1 MRLIKEFHFYDELL
15 SLQEAFTSRKAKDW
29 REKLKQLCD
38 EEGGDYEAACRAL
51 NVPMGGPEDLS
62 EDIQEYLNDSC
73 YGGQSSDWYYENGVI
88 NTKGSFRLNG
98 NLITEDGV
106 LRPEITFGTC
116 KGNFDASSRNLTSLE
131 RFPREIEGSFEVS
144 YNKNLTSLE
153 GCPESVRNFR
163 AHACGLTSLI
173 GCPSY
178 VNGYFDVSNNH
189 NLVSLEGTQNCDVQG
204 EINVSYCGLETLRG
218 GFSNYNPP
226 ASMEFNCKGN
236 NLKTL
241 IGAPKST
248 QGYSVDCSMN
258 PNLFSIEG
266 IPLKRGKNLIAKG
279 CLLPQKSL
287 IELFLNAIK
296 FESWIAAYFYLIATP
311 QFQRMSRAQRTPI
324 RERISAKEMK
334 SKSFALSPI
343 WRDPIMKDRAVQRLL
358 KTYQLSDKEK
368 EGIDSLSD
376 LADMGIF

>member
-51 NVPMGGPEDLS
+51 NVPIGGPEDLS

-73 YGGQSSDWYYENGVI
+73 YGHGSDWYYENGVI
-88 NTKGSFRLNG
+88 NTKGSFRLNR
-98 NLITEDGV
+98 NLITVDGV

-131 RFPREIEGSFEVS
+131 RFPREIEGNFEVS
-144 YNKNLTSLE
+144 SNKNLTSLE

-163 AHACGLTSLI
+163 AHECGLTSLI
-173 GCPSY
+173 GCPSN
-178 VNGYFDVSNNH
+178 VNGNFDVSSNN

-218 GFSNYNPP
+218 GFSNYNPT
-226 ASMEFNCKGN
+226 AYMGFNCRGN

-248 QGYSVDCSMN
+248 QGYNVDCSMN
-258 PNLFSIEG
+258 PDLFTIEG

-287 IELFLNAIK
+287 SELFLNAIK
-296 FESWIAAYFYLIATP
+296 FESWVAAYFYLIATP

-343 WRDPIMKDRAVQRLL
+343 WKDPIMKDRAVQRLL